1 METLLRPVC
10 CVNFLMENILINIK
24 DGEVMTLQ
32 GLDTVTAERLEDI
45 LNYVA
50 ETKESLDNH
59 KLCNK
64 AVGFKRVVK
73 NCKKFIK
80 CCKYAIRT

>member
-1 METLLRPVC
+1 MKL
-10 CVNFLMENILINIK
+10 ENLQIRIK

-59 KLCNK
+59 QLNNR
-64 AVGFKRVVK
+64 ATGFKRVVR
-73 NCKKFIK
+73 NCKKFFR
-80 CCKYAIRT
+80 CCKYAVKN